1 MSWPCQPWLLSP
13 PPTPRPVPSL
23 LSERLEGDTLGTSP
37 TPGVTHR
44 KLSISQPMAP
54 GLKGAKFSVACVG
67 RRLGQREASGG

>member
-1 MSWPCQPWLLSP
+1 MSWPCLPWPLSP
-13 PPTPRPVPSL
+13 PQPPVQSR
-23 LSERLEGDTLGTSP
+23 SCCRKDWRGDTLGTSP